1 MGDFE
6 TRKKNYEKMLT
17 ENSELVLNICS
28 NTKDSKLL
36 EIILDPKNEQDL
48 DYAESAVMIFI
59 DLMRLIQGVV
69 DEQVKEID
77 VEDSIS
83 LKLYIDIIN
92 AQKNNDQ
99 EKIEEIKE
107 HLKCNMDIKETAIL
121 TYEMMTVLAQN
132 PEESMEYI
140 IDNCG
145 FDVDN
150 SLDLARFQLHMTK
163 AGETINS
170 CLNGFDAKSF
180 NPNDESQVKA
190 LVEYANAF
198 HALVEDG
205 LDINS
210 LSL

>member
-145 FDVDN
+145 FE
-150 SLDLARFQLHMTK
+150 QH
-163 AGETINS
+163 
-170 CLNGFDAKSF
+170 
-180 NPNDESQVKA
+180 
-190 LVEYANAF
+190 
-198 HALVEDG
+198 
-205 LDINS
+205 
-210 LSL
+210 